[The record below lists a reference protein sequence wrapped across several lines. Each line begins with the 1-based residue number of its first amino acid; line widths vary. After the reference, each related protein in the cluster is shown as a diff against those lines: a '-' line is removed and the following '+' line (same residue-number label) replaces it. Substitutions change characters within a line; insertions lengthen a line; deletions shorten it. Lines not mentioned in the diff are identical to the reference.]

1 VDLDAAASMRRPDA
15 LKVYYGIEFFE
26 DVGRHAAFTVMAV
39 YLVRDVGLNP
49 LELVLIGT
57 VGEISYFLLE
67 VPTGV
72 VADAYSRRLSVI
84 LGLLVNGISMI
95 VFGITHDYAI
105 LLAGSVLWGLGS
117 ALTSGAYEAWI
128 TDEHGVDGITH
139 VFLRGSQFAY
149 AGAILGAIL
158 GVAVA
163 TQDLGAALVFGGT
176 VVIVTGVVCAFVMP
190 EHGFRRRPRAERLS
204 AAREL
209 RRNAVV
215 GARLIRGHHVL
226 LLIVAITFFAGAA
239 SEGLDRLWEAHLI
252 RDVGLPELWGLDPV
266 VWFGVFNVVG
276 LAAGIVVTSL
286 LVPRFGRAAD
296 GELAAALLALTA
308 ILSVAMVVFGLAGGF
323 ALAAGAYLV
332 ARLARRITEPLY
344 SAWLNRNIEDSSV
357 RATVNSLVGQSDA
370 IGEIAGGPAI
380 GAVGTLS
387 GMRAALVASGLL
399 LTPALAL
406 YGRALRH
413 GGREPELEE
422 AEAPA

>member
-1 VDLDAAASMRRPDA
+1 VRRLDA
-15 LKVYYGIEFFE
+15 LHVYYGIEFFE
-26 DVGRHAAFTVMAV
+26 DIARHAAFTVMAV
-39 YLVRDVGLNP
+39 YLVQDVGLNP

-67 VPTGV
+67 VPSGAI
-72 VADAYSRRLSVI
+72 ADTYSRRASVI
-84 LGLLVNGISMI
+84 LGLFVNGVSAI
-95 VFGITHDYAI
+95 VIGLTHEYG
-105 LLAGSVLWGLGS
+105 LLLFASVLWGLGS
-117 ALTSGAYEAWI
+117 ALMSGAYEAWI
-128 TDEHGVDGITH
+128 TDEHGVEGITR
-139 VFLRGSQFAY
+139 VFLRGAQWAY
-149 AGAILGAIL
+149 SGAILGAIL

-163 TQDLGAALVFGGT
+163 TQDLGAAVIFGGAMW
-176 VVIVTGVVCAFVMP
+176 IATGVACLIVMP
-190 EHGFRRRPRAERLS
+190 ERGFRRRPRHERLS

-209 RRNAVV
+209 RRNTSA

-226 LLIVAITFFAGAA
+226 LLIVGITFFAGAA

-286 LVPRFGRAAD
+286 LVPRFSHAGDR
-296 GELAAALLALTA
+296 ELAAGLLSLTA
-308 ILSVAMVVFGLAGGF
+308 ILSVAMVVFGLAAGF
-323 ALAAGAYLV
+323 AVAAGAYLI

-344 SAWLNRNIEDSSV
+344 LAWLNRNIEDSSV

-380 GAVGTLS
+380 GVVGTLS

-399 LTPALAL
+399 LGPAIAL

-413 GGREPELEE
+413 GGREPELAE

>member
-1 VDLDAAASMRRPDA
+1 MRRLDA
-15 LKVYYGIEFFE
+15 LTVYYGIEFFE
-26 DVGRHAAFTVMAV
+26 DVARHAAFTVLAV
-39 YLVRDVGLNP
+39 YLVQDVGLNP

-67 VPTGV
+67 VPTGAL
-72 VADAYSRRLSVI
+72 ADTYSRRTSVI
-84 LGLLVNGISMI
+84 LGLFVNGISAVM
-95 VFGITHDYAI
+95 FGLTHEYTL
-105 LLAGSVLWGLGS
+105 LLAASVLWGLGS
-117 ALTSGAYEAWI
+117 SLMSGAYEAWI
-128 TDEHGVDGITH
+128 TDEHGVEGITR
-139 VFLRGSQFAY
+139 VFLRGSQWAY
-149 AGAILGAIL
+149 AGAIVGAIA

-163 TQDLGAALVFGGT
+163 TQDLGAGVVFGG
-176 VVIVTGVVCAFVMP
+176 VLWIATGVACLLVMP
-190 EHGFRRRPRAERLS
+190 EHGFVRRAAHERLS
-204 AAREL
+204 PVREL
-209 RRNAVV
+209 RGNASA

-226 LLIVAITFFAGAA
+226 LLIVGITFFAGAA
-239 SEGLDRLWEAHLI
+239 SEGLDRLWEAHFI

-276 LAAGIVVTSL
+276 LSAGIVITSF
-286 LVPRFGRAAD
+286 LVPRFGDASD
-296 GELAAALLALTA
+296 SQLAAALLVITGV
-308 ILSVAMVVFGLAGGF
+308 LSAAMIAFGLAGAF
-323 ALAAGAYLV
+323 ALAAAAYLV
-332 ARLARRITEPLY
+332 ARLARRLIEPLY
-344 SAWLNRNIEDSSV
+344 AAWLNRNIEDSSI

-380 GAVGTLS
+380 GVVGTLS

>member
-1 VDLDAAASMRRPDA
+1 VRRLDA
-15 LKVYYGIEFFE
+15 LHVYYGIEFFE
-26 DVGRHAAFTVMAV
+26 DIARHAAFTVMAV
-39 YLVRDVGLNP
+39 YLVQDVGLNP

-57 VGEISYFLLE
+57 AGEISYFLLE
-67 VPTGV
+67 VPSGAI
-72 VADAYSRRLSVI
+72 ADTYSRRASVI
-84 LGLLVNGISMI
+84 LGLFVNGVSAI
-95 VFGITHDYAI
+95 VIGLTHEYG
-105 LLAGSVLWGLGS
+105 LLLVASVLWGLGS
-117 ALTSGAYEAWI
+117 ALMSGAYEAWI
-128 TDEHGVDGITH
+128 TDEHGVEGITR
-139 VFLRGSQFAY
+139 VFLRGAQWAY
-149 AGAILGAIL
+149 SGAILGAIL

-163 TQDLGAALVFGGT
+163 TQDLGAAVIFGGAMWIAT
-176 VVIVTGVVCAFVMP
+176 AVACLIVMP
-190 EHGFRRRPRAERLS
+190 ERGFRRRPRHERLS

-209 RRNAVV
+209 RRNASA

-286 LVPRFGRAAD
+286 LVPRFSHAGDR
-296 GELAAALLALTA
+296 ELAVALLGLTA
-308 ILSVAMVVFGLAGGF
+308 VLSAAMVIFGLAGGF
-323 ALAAGAYLV
+323 AVAAGAYLI

-344 SAWLNRNIEDSSV
+344 VAWLNRNIEDSSV

-380 GAVGTLS
+380 GVVGTLS

-399 LTPALAL
+399 LGPAIAL

-413 GGREPELEE
+413 GGREPELAE

>member
-1 VDLDAAASMRRPDA
+1 VRRLDA

-26 DVGRHAAFTVMAV
+26 DIGRHAAFTVMAV
-39 YLVRDVGLNP
+39 YLVQDVGLNP

-67 VPTGV
+67 VPTGAI
-72 VADAYSRRLSVI
+72 ADSYSRRASVI
-84 LGLLVNGISMI
+84 LGLAVGGTSMI
-95 VFGITHDYAI
+95 VIGLTQDYRV
-105 LLAGSVLWGLGS
+105 LLFGSVLWGLGS
-117 ALTSGAYEAWI
+117 ALQSGAYEAWI
-128 TDEHGVDGITH
+128 TDEHGLDGITG
-139 VFLRGSQFAY
+139 VFLRGAQFAY
-149 AGAILGAIL
+149 SGAIVGAIL

-163 TQDLGAALVFGGT
+163 TQDLAAALFFGGAVT
-176 VVIVTGVVCAFVMP
+176 IATGVVCIFVMP
-190 EHGFRRRPRAERLS
+190 ERGFQRRPAAERLS

-209 RRNAVV
+209 KRNAVA
-215 GARLIRGHHVL
+215 GAGLIRGHHIL
-226 LLIVAITFFAGAA
+226 LLIVGITFFFGAA

-276 LAAGIVVTSL
+276 LAAGVVITSL
-286 LVPRFGRAAD
+286 LVPRFAFAGNAQ
-296 GELAAALLALTA
+296 LAAALLVVTA
-308 ILSVAMVVFGLAGGF
+308 ILSAGMIVFGLATGF
-323 ALAAGAYLV
+323 AVAAGAYLV
-332 ARLARRITEPLY
+332 ARLARRINEPLY
-344 SAWLNRNIEDSSV
+344 AAWLNRNIEDSSV

-370 IGEIAGGPAI
+370 VGEIVGGPAI
-380 GAVGTLS
+380 GVVGTLS

>member
-1 VDLDAAASMRRPDA
+1 VRRLGA
-15 LKVYYGIEFFE
+15 VRVYYGIEFFE
-26 DVGRHAAFTVMAV
+26 DLGRHAAFTVWAV

-49 LELVLIGT
+49 LELVLLGT

-72 VADAYSRRLSVI
+72 IADSYSRRASVI
-84 LGLLVNGISMI
+84 LGLLVNGVSAI
-95 VFGITHDYAI
+95 VVGVTHEYVVIMA
-105 LLAGSVLWGLGS
+105 ASALWGLGS

-128 TDEHGVDGITH
+128 TDEHGLDGITG
-139 VFLRGSQFAY
+139 VFLRGAQFAY
-149 AGAILGAIL
+149 SGAIVGAIL

-163 TQDLGAALVFGGT
+163 TQDLGGALVFGGA
-176 VVIVTGVVCAFVMP
+176 VTIATGLACLFVMP
-190 EHGFRRRPRAERLS
+190 EHGFRRRPAAERLS

-215 GARLIRGHHVL
+215 GTRLIRGHHVL
-226 LLIVAITFFAGAA
+226 LLIVGITFFAGAA

-266 VWFGVFNVVG
+266 VWFGIFNVVG
-276 LAAGIVVTSL
+276 LAAGIAITSML
-286 LVPRFGRAAD
+286 LPRLAHAGD
-296 GELAAALLALTA
+296 GELAAALLTLTA
-308 ILSVAMVVFGLAGGF
+308 VLSLGMVVFGLAAGF

-332 ARLARRITEPLY
+332 ARLARRLNEPLY
-344 SAWLNRNIEDSSV
+344 SAWLNRNIDDSSV

-370 IGEIAGGPAI
+370 VGEIAGGPAI
-380 GAVGTLS
+380 GVVGTLS
-387 GMRAALVASGLL
+387 GMRAALAASGLL

-422 AEAPA
+422 AKATA